1 MTEALLEPVL
11 RRMRVR
17 RVLPVLAQHRDCHLL
32 DVGCGSKAALLRA
45 VEPYVARAVGIDFK
59 APALTT
65 EKLST
70 IAATLSDALPFPDSA
85 FDVVTMLAVLE
96 HLAQPRAIVGEIHRV
111 LKPGGQVVLTVPSHA
126 AKPVLEF
133 LAFRLGIV
141 SREEILD
148 NKQYYG
154 GKALRALF
162 GNAGFRVDEHR
173 YFQLGMNNFFVATRA
188 TP

>member
-17 RVLPVLAQHRDCHLL
+17 RVLPVIAQHPDCHLL
-32 DVGCGSKAALLRA
+32 DVGCGAKAALLRA

-59 APALTT
+59 APALATG
-65 EKLST
+65 KLST
-70 IAATLSDALPFPDSA
+70 IAATLADALPFPDRT

-133 LAFRLGIV
+133 LAFRLGVV

-148 NKQYYG
+148 HKEYYG
-154 GKALRALF
+154 GKALRTLF
-162 GNAGFRVDEHR
+162 GDAGFRVERHR
-173 YFQLGMNNFFVATRA
+173 YFQLGMNNFLVATRA
-188 TP
+188 P